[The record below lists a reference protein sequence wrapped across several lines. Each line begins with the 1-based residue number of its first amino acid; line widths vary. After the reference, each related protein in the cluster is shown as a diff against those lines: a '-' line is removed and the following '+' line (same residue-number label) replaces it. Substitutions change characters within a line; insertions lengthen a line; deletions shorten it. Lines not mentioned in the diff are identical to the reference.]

1 MKFFYGALLV
11 SAIWVGH
18 HQFQCCYE
26 DDLVEAYSHFLHGCS
41 IASRSFSSDESVA
54 VAPYCV
60 ISSGNRRIAL
70 DSAPLLS
77 SNESASDTPNRN
89 YLVGLFLVFVIADL
103 SYVLVSL
110 HLKVLF
116 KERRVFEKMVRERTA
131 DLAEQGAKLQQ
142 QRDILK
148 TQHNEIHHFQTQLS
162 DSMEFAKHLQDSYL
176 QNKPELDMIC
186 GDHFIL
192 YQPKYSVGGDFYW
205 SSVYENNV
213 IFCVVDCTGHGIPGA
228 LMSMVGLVA
237 FKDVVLNQRIVSPA
251 AVLGAVHHKMV
262 TTLSIA
268 TPGDTVTSAMDVAF
282 CMLNR
287 SEGKL
292 WFAGA
297 HCPIFLVKNC
307 ESEFPSL
314 QELPGDKRLV
324 GNPLFRGPFKEH
336 CLDVEPGDMIYLF
349 TDGLV
354 DQLEQHERRKFSRN
368 LARKMFVQLCAL
380 PTAIQRQEIMNRI
393 AEWKGSDV
401 QTDDITVLGIRV

>member
-18 HQFQCCYE
+18 HQFKNSY
-26 DDLVEAYSHFLHGCS
+26 DDGLVEAYSHFFYGCS
-41 IASRSFSSDESVA
+41 IGSTSRSSVVSVVVASRCES
-54 VAPYCV
+54 
-60 ISSGNRRIAL
+60 SSGNRRTAL
-70 DSAPLLS
+70 DSAPPLS
-77 SNESASDTPNRN
+77 SSESSSETPTRN
-89 YLVGLFLVFVIADL
+89 YLVGLFLVFVVADL

-110 HLKVLF
+110 HIKVLF
-116 KERRVFEKMVRERTA
+116 KERRVFEETVRERTA
-131 DLAEQGAKLQQ
+131 DLAAQGEKLQR
-142 QRDILK
+142 QRDLLK
-148 TQHNEIHHFQTQLS
+148 TQHDEIEQFHTQLS
-162 DSMEFAKHLQDSYL
+162 DSMEFAKHLQDSHL
-176 QNKPELDMIC
+176 QNKSELDMLC
-186 GDHFIL
+186 GDHFII

-205 SSVYENNV
+205 SSVYDNNV

-268 TPGDTVTSAMDVAF
+268 TPSDTVTSAMDVAF

-297 HCPIFLVKNC
+297 HCPIFLIKNC

-380 PTAIQRQEIMNRI
+380 PTAIQRQEIVNRI